1 MKYTING
8 KELTLTYNMSTWL
21 AIEESAG
28 KRLHEVIKD
37 LDGPNRVRS
46 MMILLIALAHDETVT
61 AEWLDENMA
70 PTFQAFQ
77 EVCTACTK
85 AIAEGMK
92 TEKGNDEPADV
103 GLAELEKKEGPGT

>member
-1 MKYTING
+1 MKYTIAD
-8 KELTLTYNMSTWL
+8 KELNLTYNMSTWL
-21 AIEESAG
+21 TIEESAG

-46 MMILLIALAHDETVT
+46 MMILLIALAHDDTVT
-61 AEWLDENMA
+61 AEWIDEA
-70 PTFQAFQ
+70 IEPTFAAFQ
-77 EVCTACTK
+77 AVCTACTK
-85 AIAEGMK
+85 AIAEGMQ